1 MSSDSSPAESLATE
15 ALAAES
21 TPGRSSL
28 IAGLVVA
35 AAVACIVVILLV
47 LPATNRDP
55 YTRQTL
61 ELTGSA
67 EQGDKLF
74 LINCAGCHGIA
85 GQGLVGP
92 NLHGVSSRK
101 NQRQLIHQ
109 VVSGQTPPMPR
120 FQPDPQAMADL
131 LAYLNGLV

>member
-1 MSSDSSPAESLATE
+1 MTSDVPPAQS
-15 ALAAES
+15 LAAES
-21 TPGRSSL
+21 TPGRRSL

-35 AAVACIVVILLV
+35 AAVACIVAVLLV
-47 LPATNRDP
+47 LPAINRDP

-61 ELTGSA
+61 ELTGST
-67 EQGDKLF
+67 EQGGKLF

-85 GQGLVGP
+85 GQGVVGP

-101 NQRQLIHQ
+101 SQSQLIHQ